1 MFFEML
7 YFVELFLLF
16 LFMIVELVCFFCF
29 ILFFLKVII
38 INKIGGVVIM
48 ILIIEIYNVD
58 NENLI
63 NFNFIWNE
71 ELFLVDDWKNM
82 VLEIIISNRRIIKVV
97 NFCIWL
103 KWFMFGCKRRDIYK
117 WWFVMFICVFVFISV
132 LNECIFF
139 FVDIGSIF
147 LIIKLLLFRESYLL

>member
-1 MFFEML
+1 MFILLILKLNICIFNGLMNKIDLRKESKKEVIYFLDFFFFYFMLYSSRKNVYVVVVRIRVIQVRQMNQNGRFKLLLVNIIFLFSFWRIQLFFEML

-63 NFNFIWNE
+63 NFNFI
-71 ELFLVDDWKNM
+71 
-82 VLEIIISNRRIIKVV
+82 
-97 NFCIWL
+97 
-103 KWFMFGCKRRDIYK
+103 
-117 WWFVMFICVFVFISV
+117 
-132 LNECIFF
+132 
-139 FVDIGSIF
+139 
-147 LIIKLLLFRESYLL
+147 